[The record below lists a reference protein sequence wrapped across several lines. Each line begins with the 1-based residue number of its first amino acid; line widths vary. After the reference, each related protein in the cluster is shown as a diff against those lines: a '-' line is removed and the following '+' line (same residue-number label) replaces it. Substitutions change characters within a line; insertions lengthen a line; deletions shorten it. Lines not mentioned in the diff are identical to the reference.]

1 MATREKLIQAYQMLE
16 NKAVKMPRKKHSNIP
31 L

>member
-1 MATREKLIQAYQMLE
+1 LIKAFAMLE
-16 NKAVKMPRKKHSNIP
+16 NKAEKMPRKKHSNMP